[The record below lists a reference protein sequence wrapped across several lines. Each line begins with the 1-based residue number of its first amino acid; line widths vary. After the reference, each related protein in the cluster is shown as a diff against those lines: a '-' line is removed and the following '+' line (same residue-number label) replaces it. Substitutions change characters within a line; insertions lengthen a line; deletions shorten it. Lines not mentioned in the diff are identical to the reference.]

1 MSILNRLGLNVN
13 QTTETEKCDRLYYAI
28 AENYKIS
35 SIELENIQLKEAIN
49 ETISTSSEDFKG
61 VVSKVKSGLS
71 NIWEK
76 ILSIFEAI
84 RKFFRSII
92 DKIFRRKIKKD
103 IDKSKEVINT
113 ILKSKSSKSSTVSNT
128 TTDNKK
134 TTKTPLLLNVN
145 SSIYQNPVGIY
156 INKYFLNNHHI
167 INNALSYFSRD
178 VDDYCEI
185 LLEKKDSKVGLI
197 PGVTKYLDSGST
209 DGDAFN
215 IFGNSANVYRD
226 FSRLNSSMEEI
237 GNEMEANKDNFVK
250 VTIDKDFTLK
260 RIKNNTDSIGKLY
273 ENIDRKFHII
283 DKEIEDII
291 KRITRMMKSKK
302 KNITDEK
309 RSHVK
314 EMMHAVEALQNIVSD
329 GTKTTL
335 NTLYKIVVLTR
346 VSIATENNNES
357 YIVK

>member
-1 MSILNRLGLNVN
+1 MSILNRLGLNAIN
-13 QTTETEKCDRLYYAI
+13 KTETNKVDRLYYAV

-35 SIELENIQLKEAIN
+35 SIELENIKLKDAIN
-49 ETISTSSEDFKG
+49 ETIATSSEDFKG

-113 ILKSKSSKSSTVSNT
+113 ILKSKTSTVSNT
-128 TTDNKK
+128 TTGNNK
-134 TTKTPLLLNVN
+134 TSKTPLLLNAK

-167 INNALSYFSRD
+167 INNAISYFSRD
-178 VDDYCEI
+178 VDDYCEC
-185 LLEKKDSKVGLI
+185 LLEKKDSKIGLI
-197 PGVTKYLDSGST
+197 PGVAKYLDSGST
-209 DGDAFN
+209 DGDALYV
-215 IFGNSANVYRD
+215 FGDSANVYRD

-250 VTIDKDFTLK
+250 VTIDKDLTLE
-260 RIKNNTDSIGKLY
+260 RIKNNIDSIGKLY

-302 KNITDEK
+302 KNITGEK